1 MAPQSSARRPMVR
14 VNSVPLLVTPPD
26 KIRRTFTPALDGR
39 PSHDKQLAPGAAAV
53 MHAGGTDGKMKH
65 TDGGRHK
72 RPAAG
77 IVSAPAASLAAKT
90 VCPESKGVAKV
101 DTNLLVE
108 SQPALQPPEPTQ
120 MLPGPVKPTISS
132 STPASHASPPAVK
145 AEIRTGKG
153 KGSGIA
159 PAASEQSAAAAAHAA
174 VMVKAELTESATA
187 AGGAAAPAVAVP
199 SPEANSIAQPAA
211 KHAAKKSAPRPP
223 SHVPTTPRY
232 AKVEGPP
239 NRQDLDGDRGQ
250 AAIDALNRANTTSQ
264 FTPSSAARVPAAM
277 AAPDASS
284 VGDDAL
290 EPMDMDE
297 PNPSECPPDFVPME
311 GHDDEVLDELE
322 SALDR
327 ELEGGGTGP
336 VASAVPASAAPPSIP
351 SAIPEKEN
359 QEPVA
364 APVKAEPEPEE
375 KGGTGTSSRRDK
387 TPAQKAAHARFMR
400 FSRSFDRVLHELVMN
415 GAWVV

>member
-1 MAPQSSARRPMVR
+1 
-14 VNSVPLLVTPPD
+14 
-26 KIRRTFTPALDGR
+26 
-39 PSHDKQLAPGAAAV
+39 
-53 MHAGGTDGKMKH
+53 
-65 TDGGRHK
+65 
-72 RPAAG
+72 
-77 IVSAPAASLAAKT
+77 
-90 VCPESKGVAKV
+90 
-101 DTNLLVE
+101 
-108 SQPALQPPEPTQ
+108 
-120 MLPGPVKPTISS
+120 
-132 STPASHASPPAVK
+132 
-145 AEIRTGKG
+145 
-153 KGSGIA
+153 
-159 PAASEQSAAAAAHAA
+159 
-174 VMVKAELTESATA
+174 
-187 AGGAAAPAVAVP
+187 
-199 SPEANSIAQPAA
+199 
-211 KHAAKKSAPRPP
+211 
-223 SHVPTTPRY
+223 
-232 AKVEGPP
+232 
-239 NRQDLDGDRGQ
+239 
-250 AAIDALNRANTTSQ
+250 
-264 FTPSSAARVPAAM
+264 
-277 AAPDASS
+277 
-284 VGDDAL
+284 
-290 EPMDMDE
+290 MDE